1 MSIDNVL
8 VIEDDSASAV
18 LLQFLIEDVL
28 NPRSVITKEDGEEA
42 IRYLNESIDHPE
54 QFPQLIFLDLN
65 MPNISG
71 YEFMVLYE
79 EKFSLL
85 FPNTQL
91 IVLTSSVREKDR
103 EISLQHASV
112 AGFFRKPLEEK
123 QLQQIREEIENM

>member
-8 VIEDDSASAV
+8 VIEDDSVAAV

-28 NPRSVITKEDGEEA
+28 NPQLVVIKEDGEEA
-42 IRYLNESIDHPE
+42 LDYLKASMDHPE

-71 YEFMVLYE
+71 YEFMDLYE
-79 EKFSLL
+79 ERFAPL

-91 IVLTSSVREKDR
+91 IVLTSSIREKDR

-112 AGFFRKPLEEK
+112 AGFFLKPLEEE
-123 QLQQIREEIENM
+123 QLQQIKGEIKNI